1 MARMIPDHRPCDTNS
16 KGERDLY
23 TIFKTELPDDYVV
36 IHSLPWLCSA
46 VNKVDPQAKPTG
58 EIDFLIV
65 HPEKG
70 LLVLEVKSGEYGV
83 RNNRFVHLHK
93 HYTIDPIGQTRNNAH
108 GIARWLGADPSLR
121 FRIGYGFIFPESD
134 FAGKATTPG
143 MYDTTSTPPQPL
155 YIDYRE
161 MPNVTQRVVE
171 LMDYW
176 KTTLGNFDLGEAHV
190 ARVVEFLTPEI
201 DGRRGWAS
209 RIFFDNKLW
218 LQLTAEQNTVVTR
231 VLKNKTSLVT
241 GWPGTGKTLIVIE
254 TARRLA
260 AQKKKVLVVSFN
272 NKLTEYVRAQ
282 LTDSKSCEVVTWH
295 GLCGHARNALGRA
308 SEAGREDEWYR
319 QQCALDLKDAIDQ
332 GRMADYSAL
341 LVDES
346 QALTPSWCETLTSWF
361 HNKPKAFFCDETQV
375 FPYERGNISLKGLTE
390 LLGVDPFPL
399 TIILR
404 MPKAV
409 TSILEE
415 VMPPKLQHSTPRT
428 LEYETAVEIISA
440 NPCKEASDI
449 RQKLIDSGVLP
460 EDIVILIARF
470 ISRQYIDYL
479 IKERPRCET
488 ITKFRGLEAPVILI
502 LGAELLDT
510 AELFSAY
517 SRATSKCIAIYNAA
531 SRTWSGKEVFRS
543 RLKSL
548 PNHQATLQ
556 EEKNKLRIDNIV
568 ARSTERT
575 PLSLASLNISWAESW
590 RAWLIEA
597 DDDQSLVK
605 MWIAYLAHKLPQPI
619 FFWPKNSTNSFH
631 LAKTNPSSPDSADSP
646 DSYSPQK
653 LMFYACKECCDLTPH
668 TDTVK
673 TICKLCETEA
683 DRTPYPD
690 KSIIDEVLLMDGVVS
705 GELSKDRIRELQPN
719 LSLNIAA
726 AASLFRAERNKMRS
740 NVLKVQLPEGRRF
753 YLIAFIFAQVRIAT
767 FKPRAVMDV
776 NALADEIHGR
786 FNRLTFISSVEW
798 RKIFANAMGT
808 FYSKGY
814 TKKISKGFYSPVEDD
829 QAPVPKRFRFDGN
842 DEASEDGEIN
852 EESQGSEGDHLE
864 AAPES
869 VVEQG

>member
-1 MARMIPDHRPCDTNS
+1 MARMIPEHRPCDTNS

-23 TIFKTELPDDYVV
+23 TSFKTELPDDYVV

-161 MPNVTQRVVE
+161 MPNVTQRVVK

-176 KTTLGNFDLGEAHV
+176 KTTLGNFDLGEARV

-218 LQLTAEQNTVVTR
+218 LQLTAEQNTIVTR

-272 NKLTEYVRAQ
+272 NKLTEYVRTQ
-282 LTDSKSCEVVTWH
+282 LADSKNCEVVTWH
-295 GLCGHARNALGRA
+295 GLCGQARNALGRA
-308 SEAGREDEWYR
+308 SEAGKEDEWYR

-332 GRMADYSAL
+332 GRIADYSAL

-346 QALTPSWCETLTSWF
+346 QALTPSWCETLISWF

-479 IKERPRCET
+479 IK
-488 ITKFRGLEAPVILI
+488 
-502 LGAELLDT
+502 
-510 AELFSAY
+510 
-517 SRATSKCIAIYNAA
+517 
-531 SRTWSGKEVFRS
+531 
-543 RLKSL
+543 
-548 PNHQATLQ
+548 
-556 EEKNKLRIDNIV
+556 
-568 ARSTERT
+568 
-575 PLSLASLNISWAESW
+575 
-590 RAWLIEA
+590 
-597 DDDQSLVK
+597 
-605 MWIAYLAHKLPQPI
+605 
-619 FFWPKNSTNSFH
+619 
-631 LAKTNPSSPDSADSP
+631 
-646 DSYSPQK
+646 
-653 LMFYACKECCDLTPH
+653 
-668 TDTVK
+668 
-673 TICKLCETEA
+673 
-683 DRTPYPD
+683 
-690 KSIIDEVLLMDGVVS
+690 
-705 GELSKDRIRELQPN
+705 
-719 LSLNIAA
+719 
-726 AASLFRAERNKMRS
+726 
-740 NVLKVQLPEGRRF
+740 
-753 YLIAFIFAQVRIAT
+753 
-767 FKPRAVMDV
+767 
-776 NALADEIHGR
+776 
-786 FNRLTFISSVEW
+786 
-798 RKIFANAMGT
+798 
-808 FYSKGY
+808 
-814 TKKISKGFYSPVEDD
+814 
-829 QAPVPKRFRFDGN
+829 
-842 DEASEDGEIN
+842 
-852 EESQGSEGDHLE
+852 
-864 AAPES
+864 
-869 VVEQG
+869 